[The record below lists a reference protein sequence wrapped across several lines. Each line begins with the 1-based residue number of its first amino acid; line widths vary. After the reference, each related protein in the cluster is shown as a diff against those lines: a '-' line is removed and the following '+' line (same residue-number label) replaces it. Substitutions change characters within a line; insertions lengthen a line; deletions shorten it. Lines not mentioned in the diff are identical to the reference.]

1 MPHRQMAMALES
13 WESTTSTAWW
23 VSTSCAELCVVFMPI
38 MYSAG
43 AASPARV
50 FLPTRDGVGRC
61 LAANLRMFS
70 FMEPLTP
77 TLAEDVTSE
86 DTEAFD
92 EPGLD
97 DDDPVAD
104 TVGNGTV
111 RGDPDTTGESED
123 SRSGQ
128 RTSATLS
135 KSLVRR
141 IVVKATELTD
151 APAAQRALLA
161 HLLGTADSVPELT
174 AAVFTAGRSFT
185 TSAVDLRS
193 IGDADPMEAG
203 VAALSLPK
211 PRLKAVWA
219 LLVVLHQ
226 VKGTPPTADAKA
238 ALAVAKAVHAMPK
251 ESQSDLDTALALARR
266 S

>member
-1 MPHRQMAMALES
+1 LP
-13 WESTTSTAWW
+13 AW
-23 VSTSCAELCVVFMPI
+23 
-38 MYSAG
+38 
-43 AASPARV
+43 
-50 FLPTRDGVGRC
+50 DGTDRY

-70 FMEPLTP
+70 SMEPLTP
-77 TLAEDVTSE
+77 TLAEDVTSD
-86 DTEAFD
+86 DTEVVD
-92 EPGLD
+92 ESGFI

-104 TVGNGTV
+104 TTDNGTA
-111 RGDPDTTGESED
+111 GESED
-123 SRSGQ
+123 TRSGQ
-128 RTSATLS
+128 RPAATLN
-135 KSLVRR
+135 KGLVRR

-203 VAALSLPK
+203 VTALSLPK

-226 VKGTPPTADAKA
+226 VKGTPPTSDAKA

-251 ESQSDLDTALALARR
+251 DSQSDLDTALALARR
-266 S
+266 T

>member
-1 MPHRQMAMALES
+1 VLRHPRVHRSLP
-13 WESTTSTAWW
+13 AW
-23 VSTSCAELCVVFMPI
+23 
-38 MYSAG
+38 
-43 AASPARV
+43 
-50 FLPTRDGVGRC
+50 DGTDRY

-70 FMEPLTP
+70 SMEPLTP
-77 TLAEDVTSE
+77 TLAEDVTSD
-86 DTEAFD
+86 DTEVVD
-92 EPGLD
+92 ESGFI

-104 TVGNGTV
+104 TTDNGTA
-111 RGDPDTTGESED
+111 GESED
-123 SRSGQ
+123 TRSGQ
-128 RTSATLS
+128 RPAATLN
-135 KSLVRR
+135 KGLVRR

-203 VAALSLPK
+203 VTALSLPK

-226 VKGTPPTADAKA
+226 VKGTPPTSEAKA

-251 ESQSDLDTALALARR
+251 DSQSDLDTALALARR
-266 S
+266 T

>member
-1 MPHRQMAMALES
+1 M
-13 WESTTSTAWW
+13 
-23 VSTSCAELCVVFMPI
+23 C
-38 MYSAG
+38 SAG
-43 AASPARV
+43 AASPVRV
-50 FLPTRDGVGRC
+50 FLPTRDGADRY

-70 FMEPLTP
+70 SMEPLTP
-77 TLAEDVTSE
+77 SLAEDVTSE

-92 EPGLD
+92 E
-97 DDDPVAD
+97 PVAD

>member
-1 MPHRQMAMALES
+1 LP
-13 WESTTSTAWW
+13 AW
-23 VSTSCAELCVVFMPI
+23 
-38 MYSAG
+38 
-43 AASPARV
+43 
-50 FLPTRDGVGRC
+50 DGTDRY

-70 FMEPLTP
+70 SMEPLTP
-77 TLAEDVTSE
+77 TLAEDVTSD
-86 DTEAFD
+86 DTEVVD
-92 EPGLD
+92 ESGFI

-104 TVGNGTV
+104 TTDNGTA
-111 RGDPDTTGESED
+111 GESED
-123 SRSGQ
+123 TRSGQ
-128 RTSATLS
+128 RPAATLN
-135 KSLVRR
+135 KGLVRR

-203 VAALSLPK
+203 VTALSLPK

-226 VKGTPPTADAKA
+226 VKGTPPTSEAKA

-251 ESQSDLDTALALARR
+251 DSQSDLDTALALARR
-266 S
+266 T

>member
-1 MPHRQMAMALES
+1 
-13 WESTTSTAWW
+13 
-23 VSTSCAELCVVFMPI
+23 
-38 MYSAG
+38 
-43 AASPARV
+43 
-50 FLPTRDGVGRC
+50 
-61 LAANLRMFS
+61 MFS

-86 DTEAFD
+86 DTEVVD
-92 EPGLD
+92 EPGLT
-97 DDDPVAD
+97 DDDPVD
-104 TVGNGTV
+104 EHTDNGTA
-111 RGDPDTTGESED
+111 GESED
-123 SRSGQ
+123 TRSGQ
-128 RTSATLS
+128 RAAATLS
-135 KSLVRR
+135 KGLVRR

-203 VAALSLPK
+203 VTALSLPK

-226 VKGTPPTADAKA
+226 VKGTPPASDAKA

-266 S
+266 T

>member
-1 MPHRQMAMALES
+1 
-13 WESTTSTAWW
+13 
-23 VSTSCAELCVVFMPI
+23 
-38 MYSAG
+38 
-43 AASPARV
+43 
-50 FLPTRDGVGRC
+50 
-61 LAANLRMFS
+61 MFS
-70 FMEPLTP
+70 SMEPLTP
-77 TLAEDVTSE
+77 TLADDVTSD
-86 DTEAFD
+86 DTEVVD
-92 EPGLD
+92 ESGFI

-104 TVGNGTV
+104 TTDNGTA
-111 RGDPDTTGESED
+111 GESED
-123 SRSGQ
+123 TRSGQ
-128 RTSATLS
+128 RPAATLN
-135 KSLVRR
+135 KGLVRR

-203 VAALSLPK
+203 VTALSLPK

-226 VKGTPPTADAKA
+226 VKGTPPTSDAKA
-238 ALAVAKAVHAMPK
+238 ALAVAKEVHAMPK
-251 ESQSDLDTALALARR
+251 DSQSDLDTALALARR
-266 S
+266 T

>member
-1 MPHRQMAMALES
+1 MP
-13 WESTTSTAWW
+13 
-23 VSTSCAELCVVFMPI
+23 
-38 MYSAG
+38 
-43 AASPARV
+43 
-50 FLPTRDGVGRC
+50 
-61 LAANLRMFS
+61 AANLRMFL
-70 FMEPLTP
+70 FMDSAEHIAPDGTDVVDESELLADEPVQENTD
-77 TLAEDVTSE
+77 TAGEGE
-86 DTEAFD
+86 DT
-92 EPGLD
+92 
-97 DDDPVAD
+97 
-104 TVGNGTV
+104 
-111 RGDPDTTGESED
+111 
-123 SRSGQ
+123 RSGQ
-128 RTSATLS
+128 RPAATLS
-135 KSLVRR
+135 KNLVRR

-151 APAAQRALLA
+151 APAVQRALLA

-185 TSAVDLRS
+185 TSTADLRS

>member
-1 MPHRQMAMALES
+1 
-13 WESTTSTAWW
+13 
-23 VSTSCAELCVVFMPI
+23 
-38 MYSAG
+38 
-43 AASPARV
+43 
-50 FLPTRDGVGRC
+50 
-61 LAANLRMFS
+61 MFS
-70 FMEPLTP
+70 SMEPLTP
-77 TLAEDVTSE
+77 TLAEDVASD
-86 DTEAFD
+86 DTEVVD
-92 EPGLD
+92 ESGFI

-104 TVGNGTV
+104 TTDNGTA
-111 RGDPDTTGESED
+111 GESED
-123 SRSGQ
+123 TRSGQ
-128 RTSATLS
+128 RPAATLN
-135 KSLVRR
+135 KGLVRR

-203 VAALSLPK
+203 VTALSLPK

-226 VKGTPPTADAKA
+226 VKGTPPTSDAKA

-251 ESQSDLDTALALARR
+251 DSQSDLDTALALARR
-266 S
+266 T

>member
-1 MPHRQMAMALES
+1 
-13 WESTTSTAWW
+13 
-23 VSTSCAELCVVFMPI
+23 
-38 MYSAG
+38 
-43 AASPARV
+43 
-50 FLPTRDGVGRC
+50 
-61 LAANLRMFS
+61 MFS
-70 FMEPLTP
+70 SMEPLTP
-77 TLAEDVTSE
+77 TLADDVTSD
-86 DTEAFD
+86 DTEVVD
-92 EPGLD
+92 ESGFI

-104 TVGNGTV
+104 TTDNGTA
-111 RGDPDTTGESED
+111 GESED
-123 SRSGQ
+123 TRSGQ
-128 RTSATLS
+128 RPAATLN
-135 KSLVRR
+135 KGLVRR

-203 VAALSLPK
+203 VTALSLPK

-226 VKGTPPTADAKA
+226 VKGTPPTSDAKA

-251 ESQSDLDTALALARR
+251 DSQSDLDTALALARR
-266 S
+266 T

>member
-1 MPHRQMAMALES
+1 MCP
-13 WESTTSTAWW
+13 
-23 VSTSCAELCVVFMPI
+23 
-38 MYSAG
+38 AG
-43 AASPARV
+43 EVSPARAQV
-50 FLPTRDGVGRC
+50 HLPGRDGTDRY

-70 FMEPLTP
+70 SMEPLTP
-77 TLAEDVTSE
+77 TLAEDVASD
-86 DTEAFD
+86 DTEVVD
-92 EPGLD
+92 EPGLT
-97 DDDPVAD
+97 DDDPAAEHTD
-104 TVGNGTV
+104 NGTV
-111 RGDPDTTGESED
+111 RGDPDTAGEGED
-123 SRSGQ
+123 TRSGQ
-128 RTSATLS
+128 RAAATLN
-135 KSLVRR
+135 KGLVRR

-203 VAALSLPK
+203 VTALSLPK

-226 VKGTPPTADAKA
+226 VKGTPPTSEAKA

-251 ESQSDLDTALALARR
+251 DSQSDLDTALALARR
-266 S
+266 T

>member
-1 MPHRQMAMALES
+1 MGAGD
-13 WESTTSTAWW
+13 
-23 VSTSCAELCVVFMPI
+23 VCGELIPFMCP
-38 MYSAG
+38 AG
-43 AASPARV
+43 AALPIRAPVAASLPA
-50 FLPTRDGVGRC
+50 RDGVGRC

-86 DTEAFD
+86 DTEVFD

-97 DDDPVAD
+97 DDDQVAD

-111 RGDPDTTGESED
+111 RGDPDTTGEGED

>member
-1 MPHRQMAMALES
+1 LP
-13 WESTTSTAWW
+13 AW
-23 VSTSCAELCVVFMPI
+23 
-38 MYSAG
+38 
-43 AASPARV
+43 
-50 FLPTRDGVGRC
+50 DGTDRY

-70 FMEPLTP
+70 SMEPLTP
-77 TLAEDVTSE
+77 TLAEDVTSD
-86 DTEAFD
+86 DTEVVD
-92 EPGLD
+92 ESGFI

-104 TVGNGTV
+104 TTDNGTA
-111 RGDPDTTGESED
+111 GESED
-123 SRSGQ
+123 TRSGQ
-128 RTSATLS
+128 RPAATLN
-135 KSLVRR
+135 KGLVRR

-185 TSAVDLRS
+185 TSTADLRS

-219 LLVVLHQ
+219 LLVVLRQ

-266 S
+266 T

>member
-1 MPHRQMAMALES
+1 LP
-13 WESTTSTAWW
+13 AW
-23 VSTSCAELCVVFMPI
+23 
-38 MYSAG
+38 
-43 AASPARV
+43 
-50 FLPTRDGVGRC
+50 DGTDRY

-70 FMEPLTP
+70 SMEPLTP
-77 TLAEDVTSE
+77 TLAEDVTSD
-86 DTEAFD
+86 DTEVVD
-92 EPGLD
+92 ESGFI

-104 TVGNGTV
+104 TTDNGTA
-111 RGDPDTTGESED
+111 GESED
-123 SRSGQ
+123 TRSGQ
-128 RTSATLS
+128 RPAATLN
-135 KSLVRR
+135 KGLVRR

-226 VKGTPPTADAKA
+226 VKGTPPTSEAKA

-266 S
+266 T

>member
-1 MPHRQMAMALES
+1 
-13 WESTTSTAWW
+13 
-23 VSTSCAELCVVFMPI
+23 
-38 MYSAG
+38 
-43 AASPARV
+43 
-50 FLPTRDGVGRC
+50 
-61 LAANLRMFS
+61 MFS
-70 FMEPLTP
+70 SMEPLTP
-77 TLAEDVTSE
+77 TLAEDVTSD
-86 DTEAFD
+86 DTEVVD
-92 EPGLD
+92 ESGFI

-104 TVGNGTV
+104 TTDNGTA
-111 RGDPDTTGESED
+111 GESED
-123 SRSGQ
+123 TRSGQ
-128 RTSATLS
+128 RPAATLN
-135 KSLVRR
+135 KGLVRR

-203 VAALSLPK
+203 VTALSLPK

-226 VKGTPPTADAKA
+226 VKGTPPTSDAKA

-251 ESQSDLDTALALARR
+251 DSQSDLDTALALARR
-266 S
+266 T